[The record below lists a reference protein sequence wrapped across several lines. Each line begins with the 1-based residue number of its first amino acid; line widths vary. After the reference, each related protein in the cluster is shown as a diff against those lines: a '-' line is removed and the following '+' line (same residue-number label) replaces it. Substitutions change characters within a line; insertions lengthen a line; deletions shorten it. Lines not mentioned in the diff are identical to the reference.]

1 MPREVY
7 EQDLLVSGV
16 EVDSNVRLAS
26 TKFWNK
32 VIVEAIKEVT
42 SSEMGFIKLILETRH

>member
-1 MPREVY
+1 MN
-7 EQDLLVSGV
+7 EQYLLVGGMK
-16 EVDSNVRLAS
+16 EDSNVRLAG

-42 SSEMGFIKLILETRH
+42 SSGMGFIKLILETRH